1 LSKDKQDQD
10 LLDDFKD
17 AVHVYNEEL
26 ERLITGG
33 VLAMNL
39 DNRHD
44 LPHDMV
50 HLILGQVYDRA
61 VSPQVDLLKA
71 YENGTDNVYGELLHP
86 FVSRILKETKLK
98 SDQVFVDLGSGVGN
112 VVLQAALEVGC
123 ESWGCEMME
132 NATKLA
138 ERQEKEFEARCR
150 LWGVQPGKVRL
161 EKGDFLEN
169 GPIKEA
175 IKSADVILVNNQAF
189 TSDLNRKLVDLFL
202 DVKDGCQIVSLQPF
216 GKLDKDITPRNIE
229 DPACSLRPDNKE
241 RTFSARDVSW
251 TDGGG
256 WYHIATKDRQRQQR
270 KIEEFGSQ

>member
-1 LSKDKQDQD
+1 MSKDKQDQD

-17 AVHVYNEEL
+17 AVHIYNEEL

-33 VLAMNL
+33 VLATNL
-39 DNRHD
+39 DNRHE

-216 GKLDKDITPRNIE
+216 GKLDKDITPRNIG